1 MPLGADLNCIQHFV
15 LTDRLGP
22 LYCGGCRFVG
32 LVTVVALVV
41 ANRYLKTVWVTPKL
55 VD

>member
-15 LTDRLGP
+15 LTDSLAP

-32 LVTVVALVV
+32 LAAVVALVV
-41 ANRYLKTVWVTPKL
+41 ANRYLKTV
-55 VD
+55 